1 MIKREANM
9 SNIGLSEAD
18 FKVFCYGVIHELK
31 AFYAKPENMEAFKK
45 WKAEQDALKAKGVEK

>member
-1 MIKREANM
+1 MA
-9 SNIGLSEAD
+9 NIGLTDAD

-45 WKAEQDALKAKGVEK
+45 WKAEQDALKAAQEEK